1 LAAGGDRVVR
11 TVEDVIDRMREI
23 GSGLPRRDGIAEFN
37 RVYLQV
43 SELVRDRL
51 RDGFFRDAR
60 FTERLGVVFAG
71 LYSLTQLAQQHHKGN
86 KINRPLL
93 PPSAW
98 SLLCV

>member
-71 LYSLTQLAQQHHKGN
+71 LYYDDAGLLMTEFLNGDRSWLRAV
-86 KINRPLL
+86 PL
-93 PPSAW
+93 
-98 SLLCV
+98 